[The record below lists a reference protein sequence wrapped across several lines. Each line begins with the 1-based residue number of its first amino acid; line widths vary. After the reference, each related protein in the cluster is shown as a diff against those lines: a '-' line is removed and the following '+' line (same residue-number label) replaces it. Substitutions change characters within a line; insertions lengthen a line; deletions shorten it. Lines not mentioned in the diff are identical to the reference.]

1 MLIDSAARSAPTLN
15 RSTTAAGNRLESS
28 TAFGSSL
35 SKTEATK
42 ESTQSGSSGS
52 TTQEL
57 LAKLNE
63 YIEKG
68 PIVVMREKILESMG
82 ISEEELKS
90 LPPEKQ
96 DAIEAEIAE
105 KIKEVL
111 VRQQETAKTRETP
124 SAKTSLYAALDA
136 L

>member
-15 RSTTAAGNRLESS
+15 RSTTTAGNRLESS

-42 ESTQSGSSGS
+42 ESTQSGSSRS

-105 KIKEVL
+105 KIKEML

>member
-1 MLIDSAARSAPTLN
+1 MLIESSARSAAALN
-15 RSTTAAGNRLESS
+15 RPHATAGNRLDSS
-28 TAFGSSL
+28 TSFGSSL
-35 SKTEATK
+35 SKTEEAK
-42 ESTQSGSSGS
+42 EGGQSSSSRS

-68 PIVVMREKILESMG
+68 PIVAMREKILKSMG
-82 ISEEELKS
+82 ISEAELKS

-105 KIKEVL
+105 KIKEML
-111 VRQQETAKTRETP
+111 TRQQETAKVQETP
-124 SAKTSLYAALDA
+124 SAKTRLYATLDA

>member
-15 RSTTAAGNRLESS
+15 RSTTTAGNRLESS

-105 KIKEVL
+105 KIKEML
-111 VRQQETAKTRETP
+111 VRQQETA
-124 SAKTSLYAALDA
+124 
-136 L
+136 